1 MCLELEKKCHV
12 NQPDKNPDIRT
23 GFYIATDNIS
33 FLQVVQA
40 LDLSI
45 HPLAIC
51 NYCEEATIKTV

>member
-1 MCLELEKKCHV
+1 M

-45 HPLAIC
+45 HLLATS
-51 NYCEEATIKTV
+51 NCEEATIKIVYILQYSLNHA